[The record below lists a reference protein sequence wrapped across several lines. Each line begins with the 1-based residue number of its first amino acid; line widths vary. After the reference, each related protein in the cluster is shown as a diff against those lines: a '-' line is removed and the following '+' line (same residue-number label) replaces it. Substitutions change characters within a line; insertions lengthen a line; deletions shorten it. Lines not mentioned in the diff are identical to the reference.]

1 MVKKPDPVDKEI
13 RIRDV
18 LHLTV
23 LSHQEVTDGVPA
35 TRLPALCSFPNARG
49 AGFRY
54 FLLNAKILSARIDN
68 EQKLTRRDSMKLCS
82 LLIVTTLIFAG
93 AVLALATPQ
102 QEAAGPVELI
112 YWTHEDPN
120 RTPLE
125 EELIAEFQLQNPN
138 VTVVRET
145 SPSGKIREKI
155 LTAFAAR
162 KGPDIFNI
170 GAEEEWQYIIG
181 ERVAPVDL
189 EAIGYSSYQALQD
202 DYLPVTFNG
211 ALYEGKI
218 YGLPLEI
225 TNWCIYVNN
234 KYYREVGLDPA
245 TDYPRTWEQMVTV
258 AEKLTIR
265 EGEVIKRRGFDFRYP
280 YYLIFWVPMANQLG
294 GTVLTADGQSAAVNS
309 AAWVRLL
316 QYMED
321 WGPNGRNLGSPTY
334 TNARRTFNRDDNSV
348 AMCISGLYQ
357 YDRIKAENPDFL
369 PHVSVVPYPRF
380 RNAVNDNGAAV
391 YGHYYMVNATSSPA
405 VQKAAWKLNMYM
417 SSHVEE
423 FLDQVGLTIPSK
435 KLLDTEV
442 YRNKKFADVFIEDMA
457 TANFVM
463 THESGPKIQE
473 VLKEM
478 VEDVMLS
485 NVAPAQAARRG
496 EEKINDILR
505 Q

>member
-1 MVKKPDPVDKEI
+1 MKLLSILLV
-13 RIRDV
+13 
-18 LHLTV
+18 TV
-23 LSHQEVTDGVPA
+23 L
-35 TRLPALCSFPNARG
+35 
-49 AGFRY
+49 
-54 FLLNAKILSARIDN
+54 LL
-68 EQKLTRRDSMKLCS
+68 
-82 LLIVTTLIFAG
+82 AG
-93 AVLALATPQ
+93 ATLVLATPQ
-102 QEAAGPVELI
+102 QEAAGAVELI

-125 EELIAEFQLQNPN
+125 EKLIAEFQSQNPN
-138 VTVVRET
+138 ITVERET

-155 LTAFAAR
+155 LTAFAAQ
-162 KGPDIFNI
+162 KAPDIFNI
-170 GAEEEWQYIIG
+170 GAEEEWQYIMG

-189 EAIGYSSYQALQD
+189 QAVGYSSYKALQN

-245 TDYPRTWEQMVTV
+245 KDYPKTWEQMVAV

-294 GTVLTADGQSAAVNS
+294 GTVLSSDGKSAAVDS
-309 AAWVRLL
+309 AAWVKLL
-316 QYMED
+316 QYMAD
-321 WGPNGRNLGSPTY
+321 WGPNGRNLGAPTY
-334 TNARRTFNRDDNSV
+334 TNARKTFNRDDNSV

-357 YDRIKAENPDFL
+357 YDRIKAENEAFL
-369 PHVSVVPYPRF
+369 PDVSIVPYPRF
-380 RNAVNDNGAAV
+380 QNAINDTGAAV
-391 YGHYYMVNATSSPA
+391 YGHYYMVNASSSPA
-405 VQKAAWKLNMYM
+405 AQKAAWKLNMYM

-435 KLLDTEV
+435 KLLDTAV
-442 YRNKKFADVFIEDMA
+442 YKNKKFADVFINDMA
-457 TANFVM
+457 TASFVM
-463 THESGPKIQE
+463 THESGPKIQD

-478 VEDVMLS
+478 AEGVILTKVP
-485 NVAPAQAARRG
+485 PAEAARRG
-496 EEKINDILR
+496 KQKIDDILR

>member
-1 MVKKPDPVDKEI
+1 MKLLSMLLV
-13 RIRDV
+13 
-18 LHLTV
+18 TV
-23 LSHQEVTDGVPA
+23 L
-35 TRLPALCSFPNARG
+35 
-49 AGFRY
+49 
-54 FLLNAKILSARIDN
+54 LL
-68 EQKLTRRDSMKLCS
+68 
-82 LLIVTTLIFAG
+82 AG
-93 AVLALATPQ
+93 ATLVLATPQ
-102 QEAAGPVELI
+102 QEAAGAVELI

-125 EELIAEFQLQNPN
+125 EKLIAEFQSQNPN
-138 VTVVRET
+138 ITVERET

-155 LTAFAAR
+155 LTAFAAQ
-162 KGPDIFNI
+162 KAPDIFNI
-170 GAEEEWQYIIG
+170 GAEEEWQYIMG

-189 EAIGYSSYQALQD
+189 QAVGYSSYKALQN

-245 TDYPRTWEQMVTV
+245 KDYPKTWEQMVAV

-294 GTVLTADGQSAAVNS
+294 GTVLSSDGKSAAVDS
-309 AAWVRLL
+309 AAWVKLL
-316 QYMED
+316 QYMAD
-321 WGPNGRNLGSPTY
+321 WGPNGRNLGAPTY
-334 TNARRTFNRDDNSV
+334 TNARKTFNRDDNSV

-357 YDRIKAENPDFL
+357 YDRIKAENEAFL
-369 PHVSVVPYPRF
+369 PDVSIVPYPRF
-380 RNAVNDNGAAV
+380 QNAINDTGAAV
-391 YGHYYMVNATSSPA
+391 YGHYYMVNASSSPA
-405 VQKAAWKLNMYM
+405 AQKAAWKLNMYM

-435 KLLDTEV
+435 KLLDTAV
-442 YRNKKFADVFIEDMA
+442 YKNKKFADVFINDMA
-457 TANFVM
+457 TASFVM
-463 THESGPKIQE
+463 THESGPKIQD

-478 VEDVMLS
+478 AEGVILTKVP
-485 NVAPAQAARRG
+485 PAEAARRG
-496 EEKINDILR
+496 KQKIDDILR

>member
-1 MVKKPDPVDKEI
+1 MKLLSMLLV
-13 RIRDV
+13 
-18 LHLTV
+18 TV
-23 LSHQEVTDGVPA
+23 LLLTGA
-35 TRLPALCSFPNARG
+35 T
-49 AGFRY
+49 
-54 FLLNAKILSARIDN
+54 
-68 EQKLTRRDSMKLCS
+68 
-82 LLIVTTLIFAG
+82 
-93 AVLALATPQ
+93 LALATPQ
-102 QEAAGPVELI
+102 QEAAGPVKLI

-125 EELIAEFQLQNPN
+125 EKLIAEFQGQNPN

-145 SPSGKIREKI
+145 SPSGKISEKI
-155 LTAFAAR
+155 LTAFAAQ
-162 KGPDIFNI
+162 KAPDIFNI
-170 GAEEEWQYIIG
+170 GAEEEWQYIAG

-189 EAIGYSSYQALQD
+189 QAIGYSSYKALQN
-202 DYLPVTFNG
+202 DYLPVTFDG

-245 TDYPRTWEQMVTV
+245 KDYPKTWEQMVTV

-265 EGEVIKRRGFDFRYP
+265 DGEVIIRRGFDFRYP

-294 GTVLTADGQSAAVNS
+294 GTVLSSDGKSGTVDS
-309 AAWVRLL
+309 AAWVKLL
-316 QYMED
+316 QYMAD
-321 WGPNGRNLGSPTY
+321 WGPNGRNLGAPTY

-357 YDRIKAENPDFL
+357 YDRIKAENEAFL
-369 PHVSVVPYPRF
+369 PDVSIVPYPRF
-380 RNAVNDNGAAV
+380 QNAVNDNGAAV
-391 YGHYYMVNATSSPA
+391 YGHYYMVNASSSPA
-405 VQKAAWKLNMYM
+405 AQKAAWKLNMYF

-423 FLDQVGLTIPSK
+423 FLDQIGLTIPSK
-435 KLLDTEV
+435 KLLDTAV
-442 YRNKKFADVFIEDMA
+442 YKNKKFADVFITDMA

-463 THESGPKIQE
+463 THESGPKIQD

-478 VEDVMLS
+478 VEGVTLTK
-485 NVAPAQAARRG
+485 VPPAEAARRG
-496 EEKINDILR
+496 KQRIDDILS